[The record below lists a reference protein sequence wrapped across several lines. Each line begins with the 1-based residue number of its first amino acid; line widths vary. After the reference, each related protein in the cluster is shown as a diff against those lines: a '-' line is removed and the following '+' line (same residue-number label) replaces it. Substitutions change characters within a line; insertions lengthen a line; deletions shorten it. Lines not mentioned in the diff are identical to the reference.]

1 MQTRPPVSAAT
12 VLTCCTKS
20 VGEIVPERTA
30 TMNLI
35 RSVSWPSAAA
45 SVSGSGRAKENA
57 VSSDSNPHSSACLQN
72 RTSAPRSGVPE
83 SAARALARRSLSPA
97 DDMLQW
103 KRSGVMALSDAVEKL
118 LAEVIRAPV
127 AVAREAQ
134 HHEHALAQ
142 EALQRHVARAEVVR
156 RGERLLEAFVVAL
169 EVDVGGDGAPVAAVG
184 AGDVDVQHA
193 AVIAHGDAHDP
204 ARPRVRVRPS
214 PGEHRQ
220 VGTRLGA
227 PRQRLRGNGHV
238 PPPSR
243 AKNSRV
249 TRLGSS
255 LNVTST
261 ISSRLSVAC
270 TSAASNTARKPAA
283 SLSAGAAA

>member
-57 VSSDSNPHSSACLQN
+57 VSSDSTPHSSACLQN

-169 EVDVGGDGAPVAAVG
+169 EVDVGGGGAPVAAAGPPAAPVG
-184 AGDVDVQHA
+184 PDDFDVQHA
-193 AVIAHGDAHDP
+193 AVIAHGDAQDP
-204 ARPRVRVRPS
+204 ARPRVRVRQS

-220 VGTRLGA
+220 VGPRLGA

-261 ISSRLSVAC
+261 IS
-270 TSAASNTARKPAA
+270 P
-283 SLSAGAAA
+283 